1 MPLSRTV
8 PCKLEL
14 KPVGWWLT
22 FPSTPSAGLLLTDE
36 AEQIEFA
43 RDCGI
48 DLHPSEFSASW
59 FFAAVESCPPY
70 WFDKAKFFKI
80 PNF

>member
-1 MPLSRTV
+1 MALSART

-22 FPSTPSAGLLLTDE
+22 FPDDPQSGLLLTDV

-43 RDCGI
+43 RDC
-48 DLHPSEFSASW
+48 DLDLDPSELESAW
-59 FFAAVESCPPY
+59 AFAGIEDCPPK
-70 WFDKAKFFKI
+70 WSVKAKLFKRPI
-80 PNF
+80 F